1 MASHYRCETLGDSE
15 AYGKEYNYHLV
26 ESTSTVS
33 IYTSLDMH
41 GTMANIYKFK
51 NAKSANMEIHKI

>member
-1 MASHYRCETLGDSE
+1 MLQL
-15 AYGKEYNYHLV
+15 K
-26 ESTSTVS
+26 STITILLNLLQSVS
-33 IYTSLDMH
+33 IYTSLDTH